1 MYPKI
6 YQSELKMKST
16 EIEKFKDSEILP
28 LELKGISKKF
38 PGIVANDSI
47 DFNLQEGE
55 IHSILGE
62 NGAGKST
69 LMNIIAGLYPQDS
82 GEMLVFNKNVNFSNP
97 RQAIEKGIGM
107 VFQHFMLIKN
117 HTVAENI
124 ILGMPGVLK
133 LNLNEVQNEIREIS
147 ERYDLF
153 VDPEKKIQE
162 LSVGEQQRVEIVKVL
177 YRGARILILDEP
189 TAVLT
194 PQESEALYE
203 IMQRMTNEKH
213 SIIFITHKMKEV
225 MALSHRITVLSRGK
239 VMDTLKKGETNPGKL
254 AELMIGNLD
263 ITDSEKDNEFFQR
276 AIFEEKDK
284 PKLVSKNKKNNKL
297 TLSLKNICA
306 TNDLGNPA
314 LNGISFDLHEGEIL
328 GMAGVSGNGQPELTD
343 VLSGLRPITSGEYW
357 FEGKLLEEPTVN
369 EMIDRGV
376 GYIPEDRKKFGVS
389 SGMSIAYNFLLRD
402 FNNSNFCKS
411 QFLNNSNIL
420 EYSQKKMDEFDIRAT
435 SEKTLVGLLSG
446 GNMQKVILAREIS
459 RPLKLLLAS
468 QPTRG
473 LDIHAT
479 GFIREQICNA
489 RDKGLA
495 VLWIS
500 EDLDELLAV
509 ADKIAVIFEGRII
522 DIISQEEVLVEEI
535 GQLMTGM
542 GSRMSEN
549 SN

>member
-1 MYPKI
+1 
-6 YQSELKMKST
+6 MKST
-16 EIEKFKDSEILP
+16 ELEKISNSEVLP
-28 LELKGISKKF
+28 LELRGITKIF

-47 DFNLQEGE
+47 DFNLREGE

-69 LMNIIAGLYPQDS
+69 LMNIIAGLYAQDS
-82 GEMLVFNKNVNFSNP
+82 GEMLVFDKKVNFSNP
-97 RQAIEKGIGM
+97 KQAIDKGIGM

-124 ILGMPGVLK
+124 ILGMPGLFE
-133 LNLNEVQNEIREIS
+133 LNLNEVKRQIREIS

-203 IMQRMTNEKH
+203 IMQRMTSEKH

-239 VMDTLKKGETNPGKL
+239 VMETLQKDETNPNKL
-254 AELMIGNLD
+254 AELMIGNLEM
-263 ITDSEKDNEFFQR
+263 IDSEKAGEFLQR
-276 AIFEEKDK
+276 TINQE
-284 PKLVSKNKKNNKL
+284 KNKFKL
-297 TLSLKNICA
+297 DQKKKENVSETLSIKDIFA
-306 TNDLGNPA
+306 SNDLGHLA
-314 LNGISFDLHEGEIL
+314 LKGISFSIQAGEIL

-343 VLSGLRPITSGEYW
+343 VLSGLRSISSGEYI
-357 FEGKLLEEPTVN
+357 FDGKLLENPTVN
-369 EMIDRGV
+369 EMIGLGV
-376 GYIPEDRKKFGVS
+376 GYIPEDRKKYGVS

-402 FNNSNFCKS
+402 FQNSEFFS
-411 QFLNNSNIL
+411 LELLNNSNIL
-420 EYSQKKMDEFDIRAT
+420 DYTQKKIHEFDIRTA
-435 SEKTLVGLLSG
+435 SEKTPVGLLSG

-459 RPLKLLLAS
+459 RSLKLLLAS

-479 GFIREQICNA
+479 SFIREQICKA
-489 RDKGLA
+489 RDHGLA

-500 EDLDELLAV
+500 EDLDELLSV
-509 ADKIAVIFEGRII
+509 SDRIAVIYDGRII
-522 DIISQEEVLVEEI
+522 GIISQEEATVEGI

-542 GSRMSEN
+542 EDKK
-549 SN
+549 SNNLNEIQ